1 MGRLRENSN
10 YGWGLRP
17 SFFTSDFRPSSV
29 AEMSSPRGSLGSR
42 FRLCERAESV
52 PGAKTA
58 TSTLVWYLHA
68 PEHFGESAPGLERFI
83 KGPRSDIGL
92 RPIPTSEK

>member
-1 MGRLRENSN
+1 MGRLGANSN
-10 YGWGLRP
+10 YGWGPGP
-17 SFFTSDFRPSSV
+17 SFLTPRFRPSSD
-29 AEMSSPRGSLGSR
+29 AQMSSPRVPLWTR

-58 TSTLVWYLHA
+58 TSSSLWYLHA
-68 PEHFGESAPGLERFI
+68 PEHLGESDPGLERFK
-83 KGPRSDIGL
+83 KGPRSDVGL